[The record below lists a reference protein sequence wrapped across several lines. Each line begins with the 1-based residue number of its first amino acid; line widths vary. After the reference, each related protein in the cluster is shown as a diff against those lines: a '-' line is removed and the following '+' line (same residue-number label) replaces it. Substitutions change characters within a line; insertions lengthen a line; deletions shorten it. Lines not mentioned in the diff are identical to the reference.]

1 MSQVVIHCEQLGKRY
16 QIGQR
21 ERYLALR
28 DVLANSFQAPWRLFG
43 SAAPGSSNGPP
54 KHIWALRNVSFEI
67 HEGEVAGIVG
77 RNGAGEN
84 TLVKILSRGAKP
96 TEGHAGVLRRL
107 GSLLEGGTGVHP
119 QLNGRGKKN
128 LNGGV
133 LGMSKTQI
141 KRKI

>member
-77 RNGAGEN
+77 RNGAGKT
-84 TLVKILSRGAKP
+84 TLLKIPARVAKP
-96 TEGHAGVLRRL
+96 TGSYAEDLRRD
-107 GSLLEGGTGVHP
+107 GSLRRAGTRVH
-119 QLNGRGKKN
+119 
-128 LNGGV
+128 
-133 LGMSKTQI
+133 
-141 KRKI
+141 